1 MNSFNIAIDGP
12 SGAGKSSLADAL
24 AAEYGLIHLDTG
36 AMYRAVALALHQQ
49 GIAPTSSE
57 ALVQAL
63 QAIDLDMSYQDKVF
77 LNHQDVSQAIR
88 TPEVSQLASQYSV
101 LPEVRQ
107 KLVALQQQIAASKGF
122 IVDGRDICDV
132 VLPQAEVKIYL
143 DAAPE
148 ARAKRRMLQDAQKG
162 KMIPYEEVLAD
173 ILQRDQ
179 RDMNRKENPLR
190 KSEQATLVDSSH
202 LNFDQTLLA
211 LKSVV
216 ELALSERRILEPK
229 ECP

>member
-24 AAEYGLIHLDTG
+24 AAQYGLIHLDTG

-49 GIAPTSSE
+49 GIPPKSSE
-57 ALVQAL
+57 VLKQTLDTIA
-63 QAIDLDMSYQDKVF
+63 LDMSQQDKVF
-77 LNHQDVSQAIR
+77 LNQEDVSQAIR
-88 TPEVSQLASQYSV
+88 TPEVSQLASQYSA

-107 KLVALQQQIAASKGF
+107 KLVALQQQITASKGF

-132 VLPQAEVKIYL
+132 VLPNAEVKIYL

-148 ARAKRRMLQDAQKG
+148 ARATRRMIQDAQKG
-162 KMIPYEEVLAD
+162 KIIPYEQVLQD
-173 ILQRDQ
+173 ILQRDA

-190 KSEQATLVDSSH
+190 KSEQATLVDSSQ
-202 LNFDQTLLA
+202 LDFDQTLAA
-211 LKSVV
+211 LKAVV
-216 ELALSERRILEPK
+216 EKSLSNSL
-229 ECP
+229 